1 MVLCLYTVGFNTF
14 QVKKVLIEATYITIS
29 IKVAALAGIIIKL
42 VVMSQISL
50 LFNTWLLFYVNN
62 KGTSMTTVNVMDKF
76 ILVYMC

>member
-62 KGTSMTTVNVMDKF
+62 EGTSMTTVNVMDKF